1 MRLLL
6 DTHVLLWL
14 AVSPER
20 LGAATTTLAD
30 PTIELLLSAA
40 SAWEIGIKY
49 GTGRLPLPEPPE
61 VWLAS
66 RAPRLGVTHLPV
78 SWQDGVA
85 VAALPALHRDPFDR
99 LLVAQARRLD
109 LIVATADP
117 LVAAYDVEVLPVG

>member
-1 MRLLL
+1 M
-6 DTHVLLWL
+6 LLWL

-30 PTIELLLSAA
+30 PAIELLLSAA